1 MARRGSAS
9 PRRLALTEY
18 LCLTLLGEPGESEP
32 AFKAR
37 LTAFWTHLL
46 RNRPEEYERVYA
58 EATRFGET
66 DGRVSRQYMVE
77 VDAVDAVTA
86 ALSEFGIGYLPPDPD
101 DTYSKYEATSPD
113 WFQIE
118 H

>member
-1 MARRGSAS
+1 M
-9 PRRLALTEY
+9 TDY
-18 LCLTLLGEPGESEP
+18 LCVTLLGQSGESQA

-37 LTAFWTHLL
+37 LTVFWTHML
-46 RNRPEEYERVYA
+46 RNRPDDYEKVYA
-58 EATRFGET
+58 EATAFGDH
-66 DGRVSRQYMVE
+66 DGQPSRQYMVE
-77 VDAVDAVTA
+77 VSVAEVLVNELRAANLSFVPIDA
-86 ALSEFGIGYLPPDPD
+86 D